1 MAIHQIMYAL
11 PSMLKTKSKFLT
23 STSLVLFVLV
33 GVSNSIPIDQPNTSE
48 QNVEAE
54 AAPIGYI
61 PSELLARY
69 YGNLYNDQEQENVAK
84 RAPQPDQVEEEL
96 FPRYV
101 QRRSGTNG
109 YWNLLKALEEELAL
123 EGMSKQGIEDDGA
136 TVNEVAP
143 AGDDMHKVNK
153 RRKFSYVYT
162 TNQKRCIMCRR
173 YGFWVTAINKMGSN
187 NLKGFLGKHRNIYN
201 IYKRG
206 APGVKWLPR
215 PLLTSS
221 Q

>member
-11 PSMLKTKSKFLT
+11 PSMLKTKTKFLT

-136 TVNEVAP
+136 TVNEAAP

-153 RRKFSYVYT
+153 RR
-162 TNQKRCIMCRR
+162 RR

>member
-11 PSMLKTKSKFLT
+11 PSMLKTKAKFLT
-23 STSLVLFVLV
+23 STSLVFFVLV

-48 QNVEAE
+48 QNVESE

-101 QRRSGTNG
+101 QRRSGSNG

-136 TVNEVAP
+136 TVNEAAP

-153 RRKFSYVYT
+153 RR
-162 TNQKRCIMCRR
+162 RR

>member
-11 PSMLKTKSKFLT
+11 PSISKTKAKFLT
-23 STSLVLFVLV
+23 STSLVFFVLV

-48 QNVEAE
+48 QNVESE

-101 QRRSGTNG
+101 QRRSGNNG

-136 TVNEVAP
+136 TVNEAAP
-143 AGDDMHKVNK
+143 AGDDVHKVNK
-153 RRKFSYVYT
+153 RR
-162 TNQKRCIMCRR
+162 RR
-173 YGFWVTAINKMGSN
+173 YGFWVTAINKMGSG

>member
-1 MAIHQIMYAL
+1 MAIHQIIYAL
-11 PSMLKTKSKFLT
+11 PSMLKTKAKFLT

-69 YGNLYNDQEQENVAK
+69 YGNLYNDQEQENVSK

-136 TVNEVAP
+136 TVNEAAP

-153 RRKFSYVYT
+153 RR
-162 TNQKRCIMCRR
+162 RR

>member
-84 RAPQPDQVEEEL
+84 RGPQPDQVEEEL

-153 RRKFSYVYT
+153 RR
-162 TNQKRCIMCRR
+162 RR